1 METDQAVAV
10 RLNRLDGCG
19 QQSVTEGQLYTGAGL
34 FARTR
39 QTFPQA
45 VALVGQQQHLD
56 RRNMA
61 DSVTHQTRRNDT
73 GIVEH
78 HAVARLN
85 VLQQIAEMTVCHRT
99 VPAVEHHQA
108 GRVALLQRM
117 LGNQAFG

>member
-1 METDQAVAV
+1 MRREFCQFETPHGD
-10 RLNRLDGCG
+10 
-19 QQSVTEGQLYTGAGL
+19 L
-34 FARTR
+34 FAEQGPHGDIQRKVSAGEER
-39 QTFPQA
+39 

-56 RRNMA
+56 WRNMA
-61 DSVTHQTRRNDT
+61 DSVTHQPRRNDT

-85 VLQQIAEMTVCHRT
+85 ILQQIAEMAVCHRA